1 MSLKKI
7 IERDFRDKGI
17 DLKLSWRIKM
27 FMRMKEQL
35 EVQLEVI
42 GEILEELDEK
52 SREEIVLDCGRKLKI
67 GDVSEL
73 SDEELGLLKEYMC
86 KKRGGVESF
95 EDSEEKLCDVVDEE
109 ISYREEEMMTHIN
122 ECLG

>member
-35 EVQLEVI
+35 EVQLEV
-42 GEILEELDEK
+42 
-52 SREEIVLDCGRKLKI
+52 
-67 GDVSEL
+67 
-73 SDEELGLLKEYMC
+73 
-86 KKRGGVESF
+86 
-95 EDSEEKLCDVVDEE
+95 
-109 ISYREEEMMTHIN
+109 
-122 ECLG
+122 